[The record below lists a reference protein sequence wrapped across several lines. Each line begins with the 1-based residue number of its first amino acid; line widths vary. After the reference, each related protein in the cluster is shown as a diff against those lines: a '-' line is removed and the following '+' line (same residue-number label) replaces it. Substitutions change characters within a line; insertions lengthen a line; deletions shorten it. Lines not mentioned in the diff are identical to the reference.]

1 MFVCPGIPRG
11 LVLNNVVIFVV
22 VLLVYKIGGQTLFLK
37 YALNLFVKM
46 PV

>member
-1 MFVCPGIPRG
+1 MFVFPGIPRG
-11 LVLNNVVIFVV
+11 LVLREFVAG
-22 VLLVYKIGGQTLFLK
+22 VLDRGETLFLK